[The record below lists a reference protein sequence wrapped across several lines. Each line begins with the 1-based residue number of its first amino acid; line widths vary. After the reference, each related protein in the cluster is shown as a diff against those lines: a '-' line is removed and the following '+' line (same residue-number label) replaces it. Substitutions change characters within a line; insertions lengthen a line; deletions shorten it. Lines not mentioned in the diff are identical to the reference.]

1 MPTNEETWALL
12 KILEM
17 GGREIATGK
26 YQDAFDFLEQ
36 LEQEGVDEAGDSG
49 TKC

>member
-1 MPTNEETWALL
+1 MSTNKVTQASLT
-12 KILEM
+12 ILEM
-17 GGREIATGK
+17 GGREIGTGK

-36 LEQEGVDEAGDSG
+36 LDQQGVNEAGDSG